1 MKYLDYK
8 MKAVILCFIF
18 IFFVSCSINERIQID
33 RLNGY
38 WQIEFVYQNG
48 EKFFP
53 KVSQPTFDHYQI
65 EYPKGFLNKVTLE
78 LNGSY
83 KTSKDKTF
91 FEIEKNQKKYYINYK
106 SRWDE
111 WKFRINFLD
120 SQKLVLENANR
131 ACHYKRPKIQL

>member
-1 MKYLDYK
+1 MKYSDYK
-8 MKAVILCFIF
+8 INAFVLCLLFIF
-18 IFFVSCSINERIQID
+18 VVSCSTNERIQID

-38 WQIEFVYQNG
+38 WEIEFVYQNG

-53 KVSQPTFDHYQI
+53 KISKPTFDHYQI

-91 FEIEKNQKKYYINYK
+91 FEIEKKQEKYYINYK

-120 SQKLVLENANR
+120 SQKLILENANR
-131 ACHYKRPKIQL
+131 AFHYKRPKI

>member
-1 MKYLDYK
+1 MKYSDYK
-8 MKAVILCFIF
+8 MKAVVLCLLFIF
-18 IFFVSCSINERIQID
+18 IVNCSINERIQIE

-38 WQIEFVYQNG
+38 WEIEFVYQNG

-91 FEIEKNQKKYYINYK
+91 FEIEKNQEKYYINYK

-111 WKFRINFLD
+111 WKFKINFLD
-120 SQKLVLENANR
+120 STKLILENAKR
-131 ACHYKRPKIQL
+131 TFHYKRPKN

>member
-1 MKYLDYK
+1 MKYSDYK
-8 MKAVILCFIF
+8 MKAVPQCLLFIF
-18 IFFVSCSINERIQID
+18 VVSCSINERIQIES
-33 RLNGY
+33 LNGY
-38 WQIEFVYQNG
+38 WEIEFVYQNG

-53 KVSQPTFDHYQI
+53 KISQPTFDHYQI

-91 FEIEKNQKKYYINYK
+91 FEIEKKQEKYYINYK

-120 SQKLVLENANR
+120 SQKLILENANR
-131 ACHYKRPKIQL
+131 AFHYKRPKI